1 MFIFSR
7 SLYGPL
13 AALTVSAMFVVL
25 DALFAVGS
33 P

>member
-7 SLYGPL
+7 PLSAPL
-13 AALTVSAMFVVL
+13 AALTVSAMLVLL